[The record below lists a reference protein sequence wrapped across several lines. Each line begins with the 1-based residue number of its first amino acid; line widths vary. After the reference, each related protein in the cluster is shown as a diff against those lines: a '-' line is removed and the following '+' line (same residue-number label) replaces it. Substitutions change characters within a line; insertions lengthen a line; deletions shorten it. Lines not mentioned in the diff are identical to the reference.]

1 VEDAN
6 FVAIEVRAIEL
17 GAQFPLGI
25 CFVPLSAFATEL
37 SDEVE
42 LPLSRLGLHDPA
54 VGYL

>member
-1 VEDAN
+1 
-6 FVAIEVRAIEL
+6 L